1 MALIG
6 VFSDSQGDLEKFD
19 QALQFL
25 RDKGARRFFFA
36 GGNYRDL
43 DDWVKWKNEQA
54 KDANDYTNDD
64 FLTDLT
70 DHLLEKEQQDRP
82 AAFGTYYEAVK
93 ATQELTAVATRFMRT
108 PEKGS
113 LEYENP
119 AIPKKGMDMLA
130 DTLCCMAWDKNEFT
144 KEDMTNAIVM
154 IHGNAQ
160 DPGVVT
166 IGPRYFIT
174 PGKLSGA
181 RPTLG
186 LIEVVEKAVKFS
198 AFTLAGE
205 TLIDGQMLVTAQK
218 KKMSVKG

>member
-19 QALQFL
+19 AALQFL
-25 RDKGARRFFFA
+25 REKGARRFFFA
-36 GGNYRDL
+36 GGKYTDL

-54 KDANDYTNDD
+54 KNSNDYTDDD

-70 DHLLEKEQQDRP
+70 DHLLEAEPRDRP
-82 AAFGTYYEAVK
+82 PAFGTYYETVK

-113 LEYENP
+113 LEYQNT
-119 AIPKKGMDMLA
+119 AIPRKAMDMLA
-130 DTLCCMAWDKNEFT
+130 DTLCCMVWDKNDLD
-144 KEDMTNAIVM
+144 KEDMTNAVVM
-154 IHGNAQ
+154 IHGNEQ
-160 DPGVVT
+160 DPKVVT

-174 PGKLSGA
+174 PGKLSGP
-181 RPTLG
+181 RPTVG

-218 KKMSVKG
+218 KKLSVK

>member
-6 VFSDSQGDLEKFD
+6 VFADSQGDLEKFD
-19 QALQFL
+19 AALKLL
-25 RDKGARRFFFA
+25 REKGARRFFFA

-64 FLTDLT
+64 FLSDLT
-70 DHLLEKEQQDRP
+70 DHLLEQDQKDRP

-113 LEYENP
+113 LEYQDP

-130 DTLCCMAWDKNEFT
+130 DTLCCMAWDKNDFN
-144 KEDMTNAIVM
+144 KEDMTNAIVL
-154 IHGNAQ
+154 IHGNEA
-160 DPGVVT
+160 DPKVVT
-166 IGPRYFIT
+166 IGPRYFLT

-181 RPTLG
+181 RPTAG
-186 LIEVVEKAVKFS
+186 LIEVVDKGVKFS
-198 AFTLAGE
+198 AFTLSGE
-205 TLIDGQMLVTAQK
+205 TLIDGQSLVTAQK
-218 KKMSVKG
+218 KKMSAK

>member
-19 QALQFL
+19 RALQML

-36 GGNYRDL
+36 GGNYKDL
-43 DDWVKWKNEQA
+43 DEWVKWKNEQA

-64 FLTDLT
+64 FLSDLT
-70 DHLLEKEQQDRP
+70 DHLLDQEQKDRP

-93 ATQELTAVATRFMRT
+93 ATQELTAVATRFVRT

-113 LEYENP
+113 LEYQDT
-119 AIPKKGMDMLA
+119 AIPKKSMDMLA
-130 DTLCCMAWDKNEFT
+130 DTLCCMAWDKNDFT
-144 KEDMTNAIVM
+144 KEDMTNAIVL
-154 IHGNAQ
+154 IHGNEAE
-160 DPGVVT
+160 PKVVT

-174 PGKLSGA
+174 PGKLSGPRA
-181 RPTLG
+181 TFG
-186 LIEVVEKAVKFS
+186 LIEVVDKGVKFS

-205 TLIDGQMLVTAQK
+205 TVIDGQTLVTAQK
-218 KKMSVKG
+218 KKMSAK

>member
-19 QALQFL
+19 AALQML
-25 RDKGARRFFFA
+25 RQKGARRFFFA

-54 KDANDYTNDD
+54 KDAEDYTNDD
-64 FLTDLT
+64 FLSDLT
-70 DHLLEKEQQDRP
+70 DHLLDQEQKDRP

-113 LEYENP
+113 LEYQDP
-119 AIPKKGMDMLA
+119 AVPKKGMDMLA
-130 DTLCCMAWDKNEFT
+130 DTLCCMAWDKNDFN
-144 KEDMTNAIVM
+144 KEDMTNAIVL
-154 IHGNAQ
+154 IHGNEA
-160 DPGVVT
+160 DPKVVT
-166 IGPRYFIT
+166 IGPRYFLT
-174 PGKLSGA
+174 PGKLSGP

-186 LIEVVEKAVKFS
+186 LLEVVDKGVKFS

-205 TLIDGQMLVTAQK
+205 TLIDAQNLVTAQK
-218 KKMSVKG
+218 KKMSAK